1 MRRKNRYQ
9 AINMKCWKTEI
20 SFYKKGKYALF
31 VAKFVIISSQRSI
44 QGVFYQMRVDVF
56 IVCCVK

>member
-1 MRRKNRYQ
+1 M
-9 AINMKCWKTEI
+9 KTEI

-44 QGVFYQMRVDVF
+44 QGVFYEGRRFYCMLCQMTNFRRDGK
-56 IVCCVK
+56 CVVR